1 MVGEFFLTFEPDVG
15 GSEYVQCR
23 CASLWDGDVSRFCSG
38 VRVVELACDVGMS
51 VGGGAAGNRDNAV
64 VSDGRDVNAGGGVA
78 R

>member
-1 MVGEFFLTFEPDVG
+1 MFGEHGSYKTVFAG
-15 GSEYVQCR
+15 GS
-23 CASLWDGDVSRFCSG
+23 GVS
-38 VRVVELACDVGMS
+38 VVKLACNVGMS